1 VHAARPVAS
10 VPSALIEWEEIA
22 ARASDRPLVAF
33 LDFDGTL
40 SGLVDDPDDAVLA
53 SGMAAALDAL
63 AHRATV
69 AVVSGRGA
77 DDVRARIGRP
87 DVWVAGSHGFEILA
101 PTGERHERPDAAAA
115 ATALAEAATRLE
127 EVLAGVDGVLVER
140 KHLGL
145 SVHDRMVDAGHVDGV
160 RRAAAEEAAR
170 HPELRVTHGK
180 RVTELRPDVDWHK
193 GEAVRWLLGRC
204 APADDPVALYVGD
217 DTTDEDAFAALGP
230 DDLTVVVE
238 AGGPPDRPTVAQWRV
253 ADPGEVRELL
263 SRLAS
268 IAGRGPSTSTEHHV
282 HGS

>member
-1 VHAARPVAS
+1 MAS
-10 VPSALIEWEEIA
+10 VPSALVEWDQIA
-22 ARASDRPLVAF
+22 ARASDRALVAF

-53 SGMAAALDAL
+53 SGMAETLDDL
-63 AHRATV
+63 ARRATV
-69 AVVSGRGA
+69 AIVSGRGA
-77 DDVRARIGRP
+77 DDVRARVGRP
-87 DVWVAGSHGFEILA
+87 DVWVAGSHGFEILS
-101 PTGERHERPDAAAA
+101 PSGERHERPEAAAA

-127 EVLAGVDGVLVER
+127 QVLAAIDGVRVER

-145 SVHDRMVDAGHVDGV
+145 SVHDRMVDADHVDEV

-204 APADDPVALYVGD
+204 DPVDQPVALYVGD

-230 DDLTVVVE
+230 EDLSVVVA
-238 AGGPPDRPTVAQWRV
+238 AGGASDRPTVAQWRV
-253 ADPGEVRELL
+253 TDPDEVRELL

-268 IAGRGPSTSTEHHV
+268 ITGHGPSIATEHHV